1 MTDIFEFHS
10 EDEVRSTTGLARDRL
25 MTPIDKD
32 ITADSTAV
40 IEQNHL

>member
-1 MTDIFEFHS
+1 MTDIFDICS

-32 ITADSTAV
+32 FMLDSTAV
-40 IEQNHL
+40 IE